1 MKKHSFLI
9 LLISLLLI
17 SCLDKKRVMEK
28 TDLKQYIQDN
38 NLSYELDD
46 NCLVIN
52 SLSFNIIP
60 PIHLIRNDNSLIKEF
75 DYSEIEFNHLVD
87 LEELDFNNHFIKALP
102 LDIVELKSLEYL
114 DVSYGVSVDLVNEI
128 EKIKK
133 IENLA
138 FLDLSSSL
146 LSEIQ
151 IDLVYNN
158 LRHIEIIFD

>member
-1 MKKHSFLI
+1 
-9 LLISLLLI
+9 
-17 SCLDKKRVMEK
+17 
-28 TDLKQYIQDN
+28 
-38 NLSYELDD
+38 
-46 NCLVIN
+46 
-52 SLSFNIIP
+52 
-60 PIHLIRNDNSLIKEF
+60 
-75 DYSEIEFNHLVD
+75 
-87 LEELDFNNHFIKALP
+87 HFIKALP

>member
-52 SLSFNIIP
+52 SLSFNII
-60 PIHLIRNDNSLIKEF
+60 
-75 DYSEIEFNHLVD
+75 
-87 LEELDFNNHFIKALP
+87 
-102 LDIVELKSLEYL
+102 
-114 DVSYGVSVDLVNEI
+114 
-128 EKIKK
+128 
-133 IENLA
+133 
-138 FLDLSSSL
+138 
-146 LSEIQ
+146 
-151 IDLVYNN
+151 
-158 LRHIEIIFD
+158 